1 MAHHI
6 IAHNGRVQ
14 TSSQGVLQHYG
25 QFNRV
30 AGKVASARTLVQG
43 IIACVFDKVIKQG
56 ERDVETAPLDW
67 NIFSQ
72 GRLSGPFLYV
82 FFILPKVTKLRVQ
95 KAPKSFHNM
104 NDLVE
109 SLSIVKRAIP
119 SLTQLLTECMD
130 SASIHR

>member
-1 MAHHI
+1 M
-6 IAHNGRVQ
+6 
-14 TSSQGVLQHYG
+14 
-25 QFNRV
+25 

-56 ERDVETAPLDW
+56 ERDVETTPQGW

-72 GRLSGPFLYV
+72 GRLSGPFLDV
-82 FFILPKVTKLRVQ
+82 FLVLPKVTKLRVQ

-109 SLSIVKRAIP
+109 GLSIAKRVIP
-119 SLTQLLTECMD
+119 SLTQLLAERKD